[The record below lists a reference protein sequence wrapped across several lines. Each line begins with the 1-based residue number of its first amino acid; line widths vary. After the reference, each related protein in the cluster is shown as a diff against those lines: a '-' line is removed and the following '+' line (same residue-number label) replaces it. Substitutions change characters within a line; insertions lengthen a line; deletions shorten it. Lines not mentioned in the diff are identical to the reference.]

1 VSRLCPAK
9 LQRAAARREVRPLLS
24 HATFI
29 SRSTNRSRLTGKKSA
44 KLSALAKTEH
54 CYLPADEYRAALQ
67 HRADHHDRGG
77 GAASGR
83 SRSPIDAL
91 GLDPAM
97 LEKEVPSTPNARA
110 ETIVSK
116 PIFPAAFMR
125 GRCLIRASGYYE

>member
-1 VSRLCPAK
+1 LP
-9 LQRAAARREVRPLLS
+9 QRNIA
-24 HATFI
+24 I
-29 SRSTNRSRLTGKKSA
+29 S
-44 KLSALAKTEH
+44 
-54 CYLPADEYRAALQ
+54 PADEYRAALQ

-97 LEKEVPSTPNARA
+97 LEKEVPSTPNA
-110 ETIVSK
+110 
-116 PIFPAAFMR
+116 FMR